1 MLGNFTFYWILQS
14 SSYLVTRLLRE
25 DTALTAIMVL
35 LVSRRQ
41 RQLLSRLEKVSRKST
56 AQVNR
61 KKTSRKRCSRR
72 LLPAE
77 KEHLRRTRA
86 QNRRALEE
94 AINAAHET
102 MWELAEAMAAKFG
115 KHDATYYFRLCM
127 QRPTKQL
134 NGRRP
139 NKWNAYLHGEV
150 RRRNEGMHCS
160 TRCAILNVL
169 TSSRATQRDGEV
181 PLLRPRG

>member
-86 QNRRALEE
+86 HNRRALEE

-102 MWELAEAMAAKFG
+102 MWELAEAMFG
-115 KHDATYYFRLCM
+115 GTEL
-127 QRPTKQL
+127 
-134 NGRRP
+134 G
-139 NKWNAYLHGEV
+139 GEV
-150 RRRNEGMHCS
+150 SVVEGTWEDIGSLEAC
-160 TRCAILNVL
+160 
-169 TSSRATQRDGEV
+169 V
-181 PLLRPRG
+181 PPLGG